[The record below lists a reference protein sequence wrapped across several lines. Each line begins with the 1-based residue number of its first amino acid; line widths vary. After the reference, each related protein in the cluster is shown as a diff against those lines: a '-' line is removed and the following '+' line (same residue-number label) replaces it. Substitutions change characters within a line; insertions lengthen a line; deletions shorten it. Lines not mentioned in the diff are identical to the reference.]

1 MGLGETSSPPVGLGL
16 GEREEVGGGGDW
28 VGRGGASPVSSFLG
42 PVGRTHARRK
52 ARGGDGGDEVGG
64 GWGRRWWVGMA
75 AVAETRTRQGRG
87 RRGSLDWI
95 GRRKGWVGRWVRVLV
110 FQEKIHRWMGA

>member
-42 PVGRTHARRK
+42 PVGRTHARRMK
-52 ARGGDGGDEVGG
+52 ARGG
-64 GWGRRWWVGMA
+64 GWRRRGRRWVGA
-75 AVAETRTRQGRG
+75 AV
-87 RRGSLDWI
+87 
-95 GRRKGWVGRWVRVLV
+95 VG
-110 FQEKIHRWMGA
+110 GDGGGGGD